1 MHSGKTVFAQLMN
14 FMPEY
19 EFQKCINRH
28 KCNDRVRKRTC
39 REHFLHMSFTQTL
52 GLTLFE
58 KNLIKEQSENEN
70 TIRNLSDEN
79 QLSLWNI
86 ATYNTNKH
94 YLIN

>member
-52 GLTLFE
+52 DLTQFE
-58 KNLIKEQSENEN
+58 K
-70 TIRNLSDEN
+70 NLSDEN